1 MKLYSFTTGIV
12 ATNCYLLLN
21 PELQS
26 AILIDAPPESTDTI
40 LATLEQHQS
49 KLSAILLTH
58 THWDHIADLPALKR
72 QTNAPV
78 YVHPMDEYRL
88 LDPAAH
94 SIFPLPVDI
103 APTAA
108 DAYVQHNQHLTLAGL
123 ECVVKHTP
131 GHTEGSVCF
140 YFPSETAVF
149 SGDTLFA
156 GSIGRTDLPGGNME
170 QLINSIRTELLSLD
184 DHITVYPGHG
194 PSTTIGE
201 ERQFNP
207 FLIGV

>member
-1 MKLYSFTTGIV
+1 MELHTFTTGLV

-21 PELQS
+21 PENAT
-26 AILIDAPPESTDTI
+26 AILIDAPPESADPV
-40 LATLEQHQS
+40 LSVLQQHRCSLE
-49 KLSAILLTH
+49 AILLTH
-58 THWDHIADLPALKR
+58 THWDHIADLHIFKKR
-72 QTNAPV
+72 TGAPI
-78 YVHPMDEYRL
+78 YVHPADEYRL
-88 LDPAAH
+88 IDPAAH

-103 APTAA
+103 PPTPA
-108 DAYVQHNQHLTLAGL
+108 DNYVDHQQQLQLAGTD
-123 ECVVKHTP
+123 CTVKHTP

-140 YFPSETAVF
+140 YFPHLQFLF

-170 QLINSIRTELLSLD
+170 QLINSIRKELLTLD
-184 DHITVYPGHG
+184 DDVVVYPGHG

-201 ERQFNP
+201 ERHYNP